1 MQVFSDDEKAAAQAR
16 IVELMCDGKTLS
28 AICRDEPGMPHRQ
41 RVYEWI
47 DADADFAKAMERARE
62 QGADAIAEEILEIA
76 DDGSNDWMKRHGKD
90 GDESWV
96 VNGEHVQR
104 SRLRVESRLKLRAK
118 WHPGRYGDK
127 ITAEHTGKDGAPIQF
142 ERIERVIVDAK
153 KPE

>member
-47 DADADFAKAMERARE
+47 EADAEFAKAMEAARE

-104 SRLRVESRLKLRAK
+104 SRLRVESRLKLLAK

-127 ITAEHTGKDGAPIQF
+127 ITAEHTGKDGTPIQF

-153 KPE
+153 KTE